1 MRVGVGLAP
10 LALLVP
16 QAQLLAPLVPQL
28 LAPLALQALA
38 STASTMT

>member
-16 QAQLLAPLVPQL
+16 QLLAPLVPQL